1 MTETILT
8 IILTATTAAAIYLWR
23 KTEQRENENR
33 GLRKENARLE
43 AVLNSERKHIEEKI
57 SHARSKNRDELNQ
70 VINDLTA
77 KALKNNSE
85 SFLKLAEESLAKHH
99 SQSEGELKQREQAID
114 TLLKPIRETLEKS
127 DKQLREIEK
136 ERKEQYGSLTQ
147 HLKSITL
154 TQEQLQQ
161 ETRNLVQAL
170 RRPEVRGQ
178 WGELTLKRLAE
189 LAGMVEHADFIEQ
202 EQIDGEDGMLRP
214 DMVIHLPDHRAIIVD
229 AKTPLDAYINATE
242 AATDVERDQELERHT
257 RNVRKRVKELAAK
270 SYWSQFDESPDF
282 VVLFIPGDQF
292 LSSALERD
300 HTLLEDALKE
310 KVILATPTSLVA
322 LLRAVSFGWRQQE
335 VARNAET
342 IREVG
347 VQLYDRL
354 AVFSSH
360 LTKVGKNLDGSID
373 AFNKAVGSLD
383 RNVFSSARRFI
394 EMGIHPKK
402 EITEPAQI
410 EKLARSPKLIEDDKV
425 DPENLVKNPVKNPA
439 KNPAD
444 SPAESST
451 GNQVE

>member
-1 MTETILT
+1 MDLTLLILIAVFST
-8 IILTATTAAAIYLWR
+8 ALALTSILLWR
-23 KTEQRENENR
+23 RGERLQKEQSQLREENTRLETTLNRERNHFEERLEHARGENR
-33 GLRKENARLE
+33 EQIQQL
-43 AVLNSERKHIEEKI
+43 VQ
-57 SHARSKNRDELNQ
+57 ELSSS
-70 VINDLTA
+70 
-77 KALKNNSE
+77 ALKHNSD
-85 SFLKLAEESLAKHH
+85 SFLKLAQESLNKHH
-99 SQSEGELKQREQAID
+99 TQSEGELKQRQQAID
-114 TLLKPIRETLEKS
+114 ALLQPIRSTLEKS

-136 ERKEQYGSLTQ
+136 ERKEQDGALTH
-147 HLKSITL
+147 HLESITL
-154 TQEQLQQ
+154 TQQQLQH

-202 EQIDGEDGMLRP
+202 EQVNSETGTLRP
-214 DMVIHLPDHRAIIVD
+214 DMVIHLPDQRAIIVD

-242 AATDVERDQELERHT
+242 ADSDETRNSELERHT

-300 HTLLEDALKE
+300 HRLLEDALQE

-322 LLRAVSFGWRQQE
+322 LLRAVAFGWKQQE

-347 VQLYDRL
+347 VQLYERL
-354 AVFSSH
+354 ATFTTH
-360 LTKVGKNLDGSID
+360 LNKVGKSLDGGIE

-383 RNVFSSARRFI
+383 RNVLPSARRFT

-402 EITEPAQI
+402 EIVEPSSI
-410 EKLARSPKLIEDDKV
+410 EKLARTPKNLESPKE
-425 DPENLVKNPVKNPA
+425 
-439 KNPAD
+439 
-444 SPAESST
+444 T
-451 GNQVE
+451 

>member
-1 MTETILT
+1 MDLTLLILIAVFST
-8 IILTATTAAAIYLWR
+8 ALALTSILLWR
-23 KTEQRENENR
+23 RGERLQKEQSQLREENT
-33 GLRKENARLE
+33 RLE
-43 AVLNSERKHIEEKI
+43 TTLNSERNHFEERLE
-57 SHARSKNRDELNQ
+57 HARGENREQIQQLVQELSSS
-70 VINDLTA
+70 
-77 KALKNNSE
+77 ALKHNSD
-85 SFLKLAEESLAKHH
+85 SFLKLAQESLNKHH
-99 SQSEGELKQREQAID
+99 TQSEGELKQRQQAID
-114 TLLKPIRETLEKS
+114 ALLQPIRSTLEKS

-136 ERKEQYGSLTQ
+136 ERKEQYGALTH
-147 HLKSITL
+147 HLESITL
-154 TQEQLQQ
+154 TQQQLQH

-202 EQIDGEDGMLRP
+202 EQVNSETGTLRP
-214 DMVIHLPDHRAIIVD
+214 DMVIHLPDQRAIIVD

-242 AATDVERDQELERHT
+242 ADSDEKRNSELERHT

-300 HTLLEDALKE
+300 HRLLEDALQE

-322 LLRAVSFGWRQQE
+322 LLRAVAFGWKQQE

-347 VQLYDRL
+347 VQLYERL
-354 AVFSSH
+354 ATFTTH
-360 LTKVGKNLDGSID
+360 LNKVGKSLDGGIE

-383 RNVFSSARRFI
+383 RNVLPSARRFT

-402 EITEPAQI
+402 EIVEPSSI
-410 EKLARSPKLIEDDKV
+410 EKLARTPKNLESPKE
-425 DPENLVKNPVKNPA
+425 
-439 KNPAD
+439 
-444 SPAESST
+444 T
-451 GNQVE
+451 

>member
-1 MTETILT
+1 MPELLPLLLLVVTI
-8 IILTATTAAAIYLWR
+8 AGAFMFWRRAERGAA
-23 KTEQRENENR
+23 ENSQLRAENV
-33 GLRKENARLE
+33 RLE
-43 AVLNSERKHIEEKI
+43 ATLESERSHLEERI
-57 SHARSKNRDELNQ
+57 AHARGENREQLNQ
-70 VINDLTA
+70 LVNELSS
-77 KALKNNSE
+77 KALKHNSE
-85 SFLKLAEESLAKHH
+85 SFLKLATESLAKHH
-99 SQSEGELKQREQAID
+99 TQSEGDLKQRQQAID
-114 TLLKPIRETLEKS
+114 ELLKPIRSTLEKS

-136 ERKEQYGSLTQ
+136 ERKEQYGALTH
-147 HLKSITL
+147 HLESITL
-154 TQEQLQQ
+154 TQQQLQQ

-189 LAGMVEHADFIEQ
+189 LSGMVEHADFIEQ
-202 EQIDGEDGMLRP
+202 EQVDGDEDGKSTLRP
-214 DMVIHLPDHRAIIVD
+214 DMVIHLPDQRAIIVD

-242 AATDVERDQELERHT
+242 ASTDDERNHELERHA

-322 LLRAVSFGWRQQE
+322 LLRAVAFGWKQQE
-335 VARNAET
+335 VAKNAET

-354 AVFSSH
+354 ATFSNH
-360 LTKVGKNLDGSID
+360 LGRVGKSLDSSID

-402 EITEPAQI
+402 EITEPAPV
-410 EKLARSPKLIEDDKV
+410 EKLAREPKVLEDEKST
-425 DPENLVKNPVKNPA
+425 PE
-439 KNPAD
+439 D
-444 SPAESST
+444 
-451 GNQVE
+451 QVE

>member
-1 MTETILT
+1 MSEIILT
-8 IILTATTAAAIYLWR
+8 IILAILLAVSLYLWR
-23 KTEQRENENR
+23 KAEHNRDENR
-33 GLRKENARLE
+33 QLRAENARLE
-43 AVLNSERKHIEEKI
+43 AVLDSERKHVEEKI

-99 SQSEGELKQREQAID
+99 TQSDSELKQRQQAID
-114 TLLKPIRETLEKS
+114 TLLKPIKETLEKS

-202 EQIDGEDGMLRP
+202 EQIDGEDGILRP

-242 AATDVERDQELERHT
+242 AATDAERDQELGRHT
-257 RNVRKRVKELAAK
+257 RNVRKRIKELAAK

-310 KVILATPTSLVA
+310 KVILATPTSLV
-322 LLRAVSFGWRQQE
+322 
-335 VARNAET
+335 ET

-354 AVFSSH
+354 AVFSGH
-360 LTKVGKNLDGSID
+360 LAKVGKNLDGSID

-383 RNVFSSARRFI
+383 RNLFSSARRFI

-410 EKLARSPKLIEDDKV
+410 EKLARSPKLLE
-425 DPENLVKNPVKNPA
+425 EEQKNP
-439 KNPAD
+439 
-444 SPAESST
+444 EEQT

>member
-1 MTETILT
+1 MDLT
-8 IILTATTAAAIYLWR
+8 LIILIAVFSTALTLTSILLWR
-23 KTEQRENENR
+23 RGERLQKEQSQLREENT
-33 GLRKENARLE
+33 RLE
-43 AVLNSERKHIEEKI
+43 TTLNSERNHFEERLE
-57 SHARSKNRDELNQ
+57 HARGENREQIQQLVQELSSS
-70 VINDLTA
+70 
-77 KALKNNSE
+77 ALKHNSD
-85 SFLKLAEESLAKHH
+85 SFLKLAQESLNKHH
-99 SQSEGELKQREQAID
+99 TQSEGELKQRQQAID
-114 TLLKPIRETLEKS
+114 ALLQPIRSTLEKS

-136 ERKEQYGSLTQ
+136 ERKEQYGALTH
-147 HLKSITL
+147 HLESITL
-154 TQEQLQQ
+154 TQQQLQH

-202 EQIDGEDGMLRP
+202 EQVNSETGTLRP
-214 DMVIHLPDHRAIIVD
+214 DMVIHLPDQRAIIVD

-242 AATDVERDQELERHT
+242 ADSDETRNSELERHT

-300 HTLLEDALKE
+300 HRLLEDALQE

-322 LLRAVSFGWRQQE
+322 LLRAVAFGWKQQE

-347 VQLYDRL
+347 VQLYERL
-354 AVFSSH
+354 ATFTTH
-360 LTKVGKNLDGSID
+360 LNKVGKSLDGGIE

-383 RNVFSSARRFI
+383 RNVLPSARRFT

-402 EITEPAQI
+402 EIVEPSSI
-410 EKLARSPKLIEDDKV
+410 EKLARTPK
-425 DPENLVKNPVKNPA
+425 NLEAPK
-439 KNPAD
+439 
-444 SPAESST
+444 ET
-451 GNQVE
+451 

>member
-1 MTETILT
+1 VDLTLLILIAVFST
-8 IILTATTAAAIYLWR
+8 ALALTSILLWR
-23 KTEQRENENR
+23 RGERLQKEQSQLREENT
-33 GLRKENARLE
+33 RLE
-43 AVLNSERKHIEEKI
+43 TTLNSERNHFEERLE
-57 SHARSKNRDELNQ
+57 HARGENREQIQQLVQELSSS
-70 VINDLTA
+70 
-77 KALKNNSE
+77 ALKHNSD
-85 SFLKLAEESLAKHH
+85 SFLKLAQESLNKHH
-99 SQSEGELKQREQAID
+99 TQSEGELKQRQQAID
-114 TLLKPIRETLEKS
+114 ALLQPIRSTLEKS

-136 ERKEQYGSLTQ
+136 ERKEQYGALTH
-147 HLKSITL
+147 HLESITL
-154 TQEQLQQ
+154 TQQQLQH

-202 EQIDGEDGMLRP
+202 EQVNSETGTLRP
-214 DMVIHLPDHRAIIVD
+214 DMVIHLPDQRAIIVD

-242 AATDVERDQELERHT
+242 ADSDETRNSELERHT

-300 HTLLEDALKE
+300 HRLLEDALQE

-322 LLRAVSFGWRQQE
+322 LLRAVAFGWKQQE

-347 VQLYDRL
+347 VQLYERL
-354 AVFSSH
+354 ATFTTH
-360 LTKVGKNLDGSID
+360 LNKVGKSLDGGIE

-383 RNVFSSARRFI
+383 RNVLPSARRFT

-402 EITEPAQI
+402 EIVEPSSI
-410 EKLARSPKLIEDDKV
+410 EKLARTPKNLESPKE
-425 DPENLVKNPVKNPA
+425 
-439 KNPAD
+439 
-444 SPAESST
+444 T
-451 GNQVE
+451 

>member
-1 MTETILT
+1 MSEIILT
-8 IILTATTAAAIYLWR
+8 IILAILLAVSLYLWR
-23 KTEQRENENR
+23 KAEHNRDENR
-33 GLRKENARLE
+33 QLRAENARLE
-43 AVLNSERKHIEEKI
+43 AVLDSERKHVEEKI

-99 SQSEGELKQREQAID
+99 TQSDSELKQRQQAID
-114 TLLKPIRETLEKS
+114 TLLKPIKETLEKS

-202 EQIDGEDGMLRP
+202 EQIDGEDGILRP

-242 AATDVERDQELERHT
+242 AATDAERDQELGRHT
-257 RNVRKRVKELAAK
+257 RNVRKRIKELAAK

-322 LLRAVSFGWRQQE
+322 LLRAISFGWRQQE

-354 AVFSSH
+354 AVFSGH
-360 LTKVGKNLDGSID
+360 LAKVGKNLDGSID

-383 RNVFSSARRFI
+383 RNLFSSARRFI

-410 EKLARSPKLIEDDKV
+410 EKLARSPKLLE
-425 DPENLVKNPVKNPA
+425 EEQKNP
-439 KNPAD
+439 
-444 SPAESST
+444 EEQT

>member
-1 MTETILT
+1 MDLTLLILIAVFST
-8 IILTATTAAAIYLWR
+8 ALTLTSILLWR
-23 KTEQRENENR
+23 RGERLQKEQSQLREENT
-33 GLRKENARLE
+33 RLE
-43 AVLNSERKHIEEKI
+43 TTLNSERNHFEERLE
-57 SHARSKNRDELNQ
+57 HARGENREQIQQLVQELSSS
-70 VINDLTA
+70 
-77 KALKNNSE
+77 ALKHNSD
-85 SFLKLAEESLAKHH
+85 SFLKLAQESLNKHH
-99 SQSEGELKQREQAID
+99 TQSEGELKQRQQAID
-114 TLLKPIRETLEKS
+114 ALLQPIRSTLEKS

-136 ERKEQYGSLTQ
+136 ERKEQYGALTH
-147 HLKSITL
+147 HLESITL
-154 TQEQLQQ
+154 TQQQLQH

-202 EQIDGEDGMLRP
+202 EQVNSETGTLRP
-214 DMVIHLPDHRAIIVD
+214 DMVIHLPDQRAIIVD

-242 AATDVERDQELERHT
+242 ADSDETRNSELERHT

-300 HTLLEDALKE
+300 HRLLEDALQE

-322 LLRAVSFGWRQQE
+322 LLRAVAFGWKQQE

-347 VQLYDRL
+347 VQLYERL
-354 AVFSSH
+354 ATFTTH
-360 LTKVGKNLDGSID
+360 LNKVGKSLDGGIE

-383 RNVFSSARRFI
+383 RNVLPSARRFT

-402 EITEPAQI
+402 EIVEPSSI
-410 EKLARSPKLIEDDKV
+410 EKLARTPKNLESPKE
-425 DPENLVKNPVKNPA
+425 
-439 KNPAD
+439 
-444 SPAESST
+444 T
-451 GNQVE
+451 

>member
-1 MTETILT
+1 MDLT
-8 IILTATTAAAIYLWR
+8 LIILIAVFSTALTLTSILLWR
-23 KTEQRENENR
+23 RGERLQKEQSQLREENT
-33 GLRKENARLE
+33 RLE
-43 AVLNSERKHIEEKI
+43 TTLNSERNHFEERLE
-57 SHARSKNRDELNQ
+57 HARGENREQIQQLVQELSSS
-70 VINDLTA
+70 
-77 KALKNNSE
+77 ALKHNSD
-85 SFLKLAEESLAKHH
+85 SFLKLAQESLNKHH
-99 SQSEGELKQREQAID
+99 TQSEGELKQRQQAID
-114 TLLKPIRETLEKS
+114 ALLQPIRSTLEKS

-136 ERKEQYGSLTQ
+136 ERKEQYGALTH
-147 HLKSITL
+147 HLESITL
-154 TQEQLQQ
+154 TQQQLQH

-202 EQIDGEDGMLRP
+202 EQVNSETGTLRP
-214 DMVIHLPDHRAIIVD
+214 DMVIHLPDQRAIIVD

-242 AATDVERDQELERHT
+242 ADSDEKRNSELERHT

-300 HTLLEDALKE
+300 HRLLEDALQE

-322 LLRAVSFGWRQQE
+322 LLRAVAFGWKQQE

-347 VQLYDRL
+347 VQLYERL
-354 AVFSSH
+354 ATFTTH
-360 LTKVGKNLDGSID
+360 LNKVGKSLDGGIE

-383 RNVFSSARRFI
+383 RNVLPSARRFT

-402 EITEPAQI
+402 EIVEPSSI
-410 EKLARSPKLIEDDKV
+410 EKLARTPKNLESPKE
-425 DPENLVKNPVKNPA
+425 
-439 KNPAD
+439 
-444 SPAESST
+444 T
-451 GNQVE
+451 

>member
-1 MTETILT
+1 MDLT
-8 IILTATTAAAIYLWR
+8 LIILIAVFSTALTLTSILLWR
-23 KTEQRENENR
+23 RGERLQKEQSQLREENT
-33 GLRKENARLE
+33 RLE
-43 AVLNSERKHIEEKI
+43 TTLNSERNHFEERLE
-57 SHARSKNRDELNQ
+57 HARGENREQIQQLVQELSSS
-70 VINDLTA
+70 
-77 KALKNNSE
+77 ALKHNSD
-85 SFLKLAEESLAKHH
+85 SFLKLAQESLNKHH
-99 SQSEGELKQREQAID
+99 TQSEGELKQRQQAID
-114 TLLKPIRETLEKS
+114 ALLQPIRSTLEKS

-136 ERKEQYGSLTQ
+136 ERKEQYGALTH
-147 HLKSITL
+147 HLESITL
-154 TQEQLQQ
+154 TQQQLQH

-202 EQIDGEDGMLRP
+202 EQVNSETGTLRP
-214 DMVIHLPDHRAIIVD
+214 DMVIHLPDQRAIIVD

-242 AATDVERDQELERHT
+242 ADSDETRNSELERHT

-300 HTLLEDALKE
+300 HRLLEDALQE

-322 LLRAVSFGWRQQE
+322 LLRAVAFGWKQQE

-347 VQLYDRL
+347 VQLYERL
-354 AVFSSH
+354 ATFTTH
-360 LTKVGKNLDGSID
+360 LNKVGKSLDGGIE

-383 RNVFSSARRFI
+383 RNVLPSARRFT

-402 EITEPAQI
+402 EIVEPSSI
-410 EKLARSPKLIEDDKV
+410 EKLARTPKNLESPKE
-425 DPENLVKNPVKNPA
+425 
-439 KNPAD
+439 
-444 SPAESST
+444 T
-451 GNQVE
+451 

>member
-1 MTETILT
+1 VDLT
-8 IILTATTAAAIYLWR
+8 LIILIAVFSTALTLTSILLWR
-23 KTEQRENENR
+23 RGERLQKEQSQLREENT
-33 GLRKENARLE
+33 RLE
-43 AVLNSERKHIEEKI
+43 TTLNSERNHFEERLE
-57 SHARSKNRDELNQ
+57 HARGENREQIQQLVQELSSS
-70 VINDLTA
+70 
-77 KALKNNSE
+77 ALKHNSD
-85 SFLKLAEESLAKHH
+85 SFLKLAQESLNKHH
-99 SQSEGELKQREQAID
+99 TQSEGELKQRQQAID
-114 TLLKPIRETLEKS
+114 ALLQPIRSTLEKS

-136 ERKEQYGSLTQ
+136 ERKEQYGALTH
-147 HLKSITL
+147 HLESITL
-154 TQEQLQQ
+154 TQQQLQH

-202 EQIDGEDGMLRP
+202 EQVNSETGTLRP
-214 DMVIHLPDHRAIIVD
+214 DMVIHLPDQRAIIVD

-242 AATDVERDQELERHT
+242 ADSDEKRNSELERHT

-300 HTLLEDALKE
+300 HRLLEDALQE

-322 LLRAVSFGWRQQE
+322 LLRAVAFGWKQQE

-347 VQLYDRL
+347 VQLYERL
-354 AVFSSH
+354 ATFTTH
-360 LTKVGKNLDGSID
+360 LNKVGKSLDGGIE

-383 RNVFSSARRFI
+383 RNVLPSARRFT

-402 EITEPAQI
+402 EIVEPSSI
-410 EKLARSPKLIEDDKV
+410 EKLARTPKNLESPKE
-425 DPENLVKNPVKNPA
+425 
-439 KNPAD
+439 
-444 SPAESST
+444 T
-451 GNQVE
+451 

>member
-1 MTETILT
+1 MDLT
-8 IILTATTAAAIYLWR
+8 LIILIAVFSTALALTSILLWR
-23 KTEQRENENR
+23 RGERLQKEQSQLREENT
-33 GLRKENARLE
+33 RLE
-43 AVLNSERKHIEEKI
+43 TTLNSERNHFEERLE
-57 SHARSKNRDELNQ
+57 HARGENREQIQQLVQELSSS
-70 VINDLTA
+70 
-77 KALKNNSE
+77 ALKHNSD
-85 SFLKLAEESLAKHH
+85 SFLKLAQESLNKHH
-99 SQSEGELKQREQAID
+99 TQSEGELKQRQQAID
-114 TLLKPIRETLEKS
+114 ALLQPIRSTLEKS

-136 ERKEQYGSLTQ
+136 ERKEQYGALTH
-147 HLKSITL
+147 HLESITL
-154 TQEQLQQ
+154 TQQQLQH

-202 EQIDGEDGMLRP
+202 EQVNSETGTLRP
-214 DMVIHLPDHRAIIVD
+214 DMVIHLPDQRAIIVD

-242 AATDVERDQELERHT
+242 ADSDETRNSELERHT

-300 HTLLEDALKE
+300 HRLLEDALQE

-322 LLRAVSFGWRQQE
+322 LLRAVAFGWKQQE

-347 VQLYDRL
+347 VQLYERL
-354 AVFSSH
+354 ATFTTH
-360 LTKVGKNLDGSID
+360 LNKVGKSLDGGIE

-383 RNVFSSARRFI
+383 RNVLPSARRFT

-402 EITEPAQI
+402 EIVEPSSI
-410 EKLARSPKLIEDDKV
+410 EKLARTPKNLESPKE
-425 DPENLVKNPVKNPA
+425 
-439 KNPAD
+439 
-444 SPAESST
+444 T
-451 GNQVE
+451 

>member
-1 MTETILT
+1 VDLTLLILIAVFST
-8 IILTATTAAAIYLWR
+8 ALALTSILLWR
-23 KTEQRENENR
+23 RGERLQKEQSQLREENT
-33 GLRKENARLE
+33 RLE
-43 AVLNSERKHIEEKI
+43 TTLNSERNHFEERLE
-57 SHARSKNRDELNQ
+57 HARGENREQIQQLVQELSSS
-70 VINDLTA
+70 
-77 KALKNNSE
+77 ALKHNSD
-85 SFLKLAEESLAKHH
+85 SFLKLAQESLNKHH
-99 SQSEGELKQREQAID
+99 TQSEGELKQRQQAID
-114 TLLKPIRETLEKS
+114 ALLQPIRSTLEKS

-136 ERKEQYGSLTQ
+136 ERKEQYGALTH
-147 HLKSITL
+147 HLESITL
-154 TQEQLQQ
+154 TQQQLQH

-202 EQIDGEDGMLRP
+202 EQVNSETGTLRP
-214 DMVIHLPDHRAIIVD
+214 DMVIHLPDQRAIIVD

-242 AATDVERDQELERHT
+242 ADSDEKRNSELERHT

-300 HTLLEDALKE
+300 HRLLEDALQE

-322 LLRAVSFGWRQQE
+322 LLRAVAFGWKQQE

-347 VQLYDRL
+347 VQLYERL
-354 AVFSSH
+354 ATFTTH
-360 LTKVGKNLDGSID
+360 LNKVGKSLDGGIE

-383 RNVFSSARRFI
+383 RNVLPSARRFT

-402 EITEPAQI
+402 EIVEPSSI
-410 EKLARSPKLIEDDKV
+410 EKLARTPKNLESPKE
-425 DPENLVKNPVKNPA
+425 
-439 KNPAD
+439 
-444 SPAESST
+444 T
-451 GNQVE
+451 

>member
-1 MTETILT
+1 MDLTLLILIAVFST
-8 IILTATTAAAIYLWR
+8 ALALTSILLWR
-23 KTEQRENENR
+23 RGERLQKEQSQLREENT
-33 GLRKENARLE
+33 RLE
-43 AVLNSERKHIEEKI
+43 TTLNSERNHFEERLE
-57 SHARSKNRDELNQ
+57 HARGENREQIQQLVQELSSS
-70 VINDLTA
+70 
-77 KALKNNSE
+77 ALKHNSD
-85 SFLKLAEESLAKHH
+85 SFLKLAQESLNKHH
-99 SQSEGELKQREQAID
+99 TQSEGELKQRQQAID
-114 TLLKPIRETLEKS
+114 ALLQPIRSTLEKS

-136 ERKEQYGSLTQ
+136 ERKEQYGALTH
-147 HLKSITL
+147 HLESITL
-154 TQEQLQQ
+154 TQQQLQH

-202 EQIDGEDGMLRP
+202 EQVNSETGTLRP
-214 DMVIHLPDHRAIIVD
+214 DMVIHLPDQRAIIVD

-242 AATDVERDQELERHT
+242 ADSDETRNSELERHT

-300 HTLLEDALKE
+300 HRLLEDALQE

-322 LLRAVSFGWRQQE
+322 LLRAVAFGWKQQE

-347 VQLYDRL
+347 VQLYERL
-354 AVFSSH
+354 ATFTTH
-360 LTKVGKNLDGSID
+360 LNKVGKSLDGGIE
-373 AFNKAVGSLD
+373 AFNKAFGSLD
-383 RNVFSSARRFI
+383 RNVLPSARRFT

-402 EITEPAQI
+402 EIVEPSSI
-410 EKLARSPKLIEDDKV
+410 EKLARTPKNLESPKE
-425 DPENLVKNPVKNPA
+425 
-439 KNPAD
+439 
-444 SPAESST
+444 T
-451 GNQVE
+451 

>member
-1 MTETILT
+1 MDLTLLILIAVFST
-8 IILTATTAAAIYLWR
+8 ALALTSILLWR
-23 KTEQRENENR
+23 RGERLQKEQSQLREENT
-33 GLRKENARLE
+33 RLE
-43 AVLNSERKHIEEKI
+43 TTLNSERNHFEERLE
-57 SHARSKNRDELNQ
+57 HARGENREQIQQLVQELSSS
-70 VINDLTA
+70 
-77 KALKNNSE
+77 ALKHNSD
-85 SFLKLAEESLAKHH
+85 SFLKLAQESLNKHH
-99 SQSEGELKQREQAID
+99 TQSEGELKQRQQAID
-114 TLLKPIRETLEKS
+114 ALLQPIRSTLEKS

-136 ERKEQYGSLTQ
+136 ERKEQYGALTH
-147 HLKSITL
+147 HLESITL
-154 TQEQLQQ
+154 TQQQLQH

-202 EQIDGEDGMLRP
+202 EQVNSETGTLRP
-214 DMVIHLPDHRAIIVD
+214 DMVIHLPDQRAIIVD

-242 AATDVERDQELERHT
+242 ADSDETRNSELERHT

-300 HTLLEDALKE
+300 HRLLEDALQE

-322 LLRAVSFGWRQQE
+322 LLRAVAFGWKQQE

-347 VQLYDRL
+347 VQLYERL
-354 AVFSSH
+354 ATFTTH
-360 LTKVGKNLDGSID
+360 LNKVGKSLDGGIE

-383 RNVFSSARRFI
+383 RNVLPSARRFT

-402 EITEPAQI
+402 EIVEPSSI
-410 EKLARSPKLIEDDKV
+410 EKLARTPKNLESPKE
-425 DPENLVKNPVKNPA
+425 
-439 KNPAD
+439 
-444 SPAESST
+444 T
-451 GNQVE
+451 

>member
-1 MTETILT
+1 MDLT
-8 IILTATTAAAIYLWR
+8 LIILIAVFSTALALTSILLWR
-23 KTEQRENENR
+23 RGERLQKEQSQLREENT
-33 GLRKENARLE
+33 RLE
-43 AVLNSERKHIEEKI
+43 TTLNSERNHFEERLE
-57 SHARSKNRDELNQ
+57 HARGENREQIQQLVQELSSS
-70 VINDLTA
+70 
-77 KALKNNSE
+77 ALKHNSD
-85 SFLKLAEESLAKHH
+85 SFLKLAQESLNKHH
-99 SQSEGELKQREQAID
+99 TQSEGELKQRQQAID
-114 TLLKPIRETLEKS
+114 ALLQPIRSTLEKS

-136 ERKEQYGSLTQ
+136 ERKEQYGALTH
-147 HLKSITL
+147 HLESITL
-154 TQEQLQQ
+154 TQQQLQH

-202 EQIDGEDGMLRP
+202 EQVNSETGTLRP
-214 DMVIHLPDHRAIIVD
+214 DMVIHLPDQRAIIVD

-242 AATDVERDQELERHT
+242 ADSDEKRNSELERHT

-300 HTLLEDALKE
+300 HRLLEDALQE

-322 LLRAVSFGWRQQE
+322 LLRAVAFGWKQQE

-347 VQLYDRL
+347 VQLYERL
-354 AVFSSH
+354 ATFTTH
-360 LTKVGKNLDGSID
+360 LNKVGKSLDGGIE

-383 RNVFSSARRFI
+383 RNVLPSARRFT

-402 EITEPAQI
+402 EIVEPSSI
-410 EKLARSPKLIEDDKV
+410 EKLARTPKNLESPKE
-425 DPENLVKNPVKNPA
+425 
-439 KNPAD
+439 
-444 SPAESST
+444 T
-451 GNQVE
+451 